1 MYAELHFSR
10 ANKKKTYKE
19 KEKAKRGNK
28 EEVKRNLS
36 HRWE

>member
-1 MYAELHFSR
+1 MLSYILLEQI
-10 ANKKKTYKE
+10 KKKTYKE